1 MTVCRAVRWGRG
13 AVERVVQGH
22 LPPERRAVV
31 ELVLH
36 VQVCPYDVYVRMPA
50 CMHPDGYCG
59 PYCSGGAATCT
70 LYFTITSLLHHYLF
84 NACYLTLKHTLSAHQ
99 SNTRVLTHYPDP
111 RGASDVLGI
120 CTKRHVVH
128 HGAERC

>member
-36 VQVCPYDVYVRMPA
+36 VQVCPYDVYVRMPV
-50 CMHPDGYCG
+50 CMH
-59 PYCSGGAATCT
+59 
-70 LYFTITSLLHHYLF
+70 
-84 NACYLTLKHTLSAHQ
+84 
-99 SNTRVLTHYPDP
+99 R
-111 RGASDVLGI
+111 R
-120 CTKRHVVH
+120 
-128 HGAERC
+128 